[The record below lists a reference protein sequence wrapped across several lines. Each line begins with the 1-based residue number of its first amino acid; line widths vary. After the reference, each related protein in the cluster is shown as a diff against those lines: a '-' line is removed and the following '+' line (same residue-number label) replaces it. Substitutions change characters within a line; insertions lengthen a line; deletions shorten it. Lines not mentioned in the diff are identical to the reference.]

1 MPPTRGN
8 VVAILSNSGKANPR
22 AFAEERL
29 GVLASNHKSAGDDAA
44 ALRCEIIVPEGSH
57 GGGWDPQP
65 NTHVITLHLFIQP
78 LFDKQIFRNLGT
90 IFILRK

>member
-57 GGGWDPQP
+57 GGGCDPQP
-65 NTHVITLHLFIQP
+65 NTHVITLLFYHKIP
-78 LFDKQIFRNLGT
+78 CFPPRDLSNLRN
-90 IFILRK
+90 

>member
-44 ALRCEIIVPEGSH
+44 ALRCEIVVPEGSH
-57 GGGWDPQP
+57 GGGCDPQP
-65 NTHVITLHLFIQP
+65 KHTRDNA
-78 LFDKQIFRNLGT
+78 
-90 IFILRK
+90 IFITKFRVSRPATFQT